1 MKWDKEENY
10 EPPGRL
16 RDFDMIVFDEC
27 SQIDSD
33 VWNDVEVA
41 GGQLPTATIFGF
53 VGDFQQLQQ
62 VCWQRGLEERMRNQV
77 RGGKMKHVELRQHD
91 QARTPRPRI
100 TQLTAQL
107 QTQPTRSGLPG
118 NILCGPMLAERLS
131 CSDSKPSTAEMG
143 IPGNPGSHA

>member
-33 VWNDVEVA
+33 VCNDVEVA

-91 QARTPRPRI
+91 QARTQDPELLDLPQSCRHD
-100 TQLTAQL
+100 
-107 QTQPTRSGLPG
+107 QPDRDFLETFFA
-118 NILCGPMLAERLS
+118 GPCFRK
-131 CSDSKPSTAEMG
+131 D
-143 IPGNPGSHA
+143 